1 MNLSVALTAAFIVS
15 CSQQQEGDKITAGI
29 MNAPEMEYVKSEPTV
44 INISKIEEMEQT
56 DFDGLIKSV
65 KYIPL
70 DNREIIG
77 EISDVIIENKR
88 MYILDSSS
96 KKIFIYDLD
105 GKLIKCINTRGHA
118 NNEFLLPFA
127 IFFQNKELVVKDA
140 QQLKILH
147 YDKNGKF
154 LKVNKSIASVYGASI
169 KNYIINQLS
178 KGQSFDNDVNYHL
191 VSSVA
196 DSVCYKGFKYEP
208 IQLDY
213 LESDRLR
220 YNYNREL
227 LFQPSL
233 SDTIYNIKSASQYS
247 AKYVLKHKNSI
258 WKKSKEKLSF
268 DETIKLLRQGYT
280 EVNHFFE
287 VDKYLIMS
295 ISFYDKELKS
305 LCDHYLIY
313 DKEHKIASFVKDPEE
328 NFITNIFPLS
338 LNSTSGNICVSSF
351 NPFKFKYSMTKN
363 KNLRV
368 VNKELSNLIMQSTEN
383 SNPIVVLYTFK

>member
-1 MNLSVALTAAFIVS
+1 MAFTSCIHSNRQTKIASDIV
-15 CSQQQEGDKITAGI
+15 
-29 MNAPEMEYVKSEPTV
+29 MAPEMKYVKSQPIE
-44 INISKIEEMEQT
+44 INLNNIADMTFKKFE
-56 DFDGLIKSV
+56 GLIKSV

-77 EISDVIIENKR
+77 EISDIIIENNR

-127 IFFQNKELVVKDA
+127 IFFHNKELVVKDA
-140 QQLKILH
+140 QQLKFLH

-268 DETIKLLRQGYT
+268 DKTIKLLRQGYT
-280 EVNHFFE
+280 EVNHFFD
-287 VDKYLIMS
+287 VDNYSIMS
-295 ISFYDKELKS
+295 ISKYDKRTKY
-305 LCDHYLIY
+305 LCNQYLLY
-313 DKEHKIASFVKDPEE
+313 DKNNKKTLYLE
-328 NFITNIFPLS
+328 NP
-338 LNSTSGNICVSSF
+338 TSGTINKICPITLIATHDNICISLI
-351 NPFKFKYSMTKN
+351 NPNRLKYSLIKN
-363 KNLRV
+363 SKIKLTD
-368 VNKELSNLIMQSTEN
+368 KQLSDIVMNSSEN
-383 SNPIVVLYTFK
+383 TNPVIVLFTFK